1 MTKAS
6 KGAERIGIGVRNAA
20 AGCWLLIQLVLA
32 EARLLKALRL
42 AAASYART
50 W

>member
-20 AGCWLLIQLVLA
+20 AGCWLLIQFVLA
-32 EARLLKALRL
+32 EARLLKALRF
-42 AAASYART
+42 AAASYARAL
-50 W
+50 